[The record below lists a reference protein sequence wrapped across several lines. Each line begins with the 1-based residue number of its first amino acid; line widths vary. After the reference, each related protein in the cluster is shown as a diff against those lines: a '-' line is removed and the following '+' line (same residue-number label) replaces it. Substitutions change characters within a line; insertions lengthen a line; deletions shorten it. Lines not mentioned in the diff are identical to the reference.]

1 MTTIVVRAENDPLYD
16 GCRPRRLHAT
26 PQLMRTGR
34 QPVRPMSSLSERLQ
48 RLDALIEDQ
57 RLNGAELLEPL
68 RLAEKTALPESTVR
82 TLLAGGT
89 PPREEVGERVCARVR
104 ILADAHLAR
113 TGRRKPELVAAVH
126 RQRGVSEV
134 WARQIIDGR
143 KVPSVELLHAL
154 VKFFDLNDAR
164 ALMKKYGVAATDM
177 RHHGSLTA
185 EQLETLLAGVI
196 KSVMP
201 PQEDNGR

>member
-1 MTTIVVRAENDPLYD
+1 M
-16 GCRPRRLHAT
+16 RPK
-26 PQLMRTGR
+26 
-34 QPVRPMSSLSERLQ
+34 SSLPETLQ

-57 RLNGAELLEPL
+57 RLNRAELLDPS
-68 RLAEKTALPESTVR
+68 RLAEDTALPESTVR
-82 TLLAGGT
+82 TLLSGGT

-104 ILADAHLAR
+104 KLADAHLAR

-126 RQRGVSEV
+126 RQCGISEV
-134 WARQIIDGR
+134 WARLIIGGR

-154 VKFFDLNDAR
+154 VKFFDLDDAR
-164 ALMKKYGVAATDM
+164 EAFFTDEAPDALNRALLPILDTYEHPEQDPVQALMKKYGVVATDM